1 MDESEKKNDTQ
12 PKPWYKSIASVLLV
26 ILLSPVILMGLVF
39 AGVIILK
46 DLITRPAR
54 KRKYEGS
61 AYFRDL
67 GVPFQ
72 DNPEDDPAYSFYNE
86 VSEKGLPFTFVHQP
100 DNGLEYLVRDGKVF
114 LFPWFE
120 GMALTDTDDGARW
133 MICDGVSVA
142 DEMQPL
148 DEALAAQRAKLDA
161 QHAGLP
167 CVVMVTDAYLLPRNF
182 DDEGESDRWHLPK
195 NVVWGKDFVT
205 AYLGRDAG
213 ESEE

>member
-39 AGVIILK
+39 VGVIILK
-46 DLITRPAR
+46 DVITRPAR
-54 KRKYEGS
+54 KRKYERS

-72 DNPEDDPAYSFYNE
+72 DNPEYDPAYSFYNE
-86 VSEKGLPFTFVHQP
+86 ASEKGLPFTFVRQP
-100 DNGLEYLVRDGKVF
+100 DNSLEYLVRDGKVF

-120 GMALTDTDDGARW
+120 SMALTDTDEGARW
-133 MICDGVSVA
+133 MISDGESVL
-142 DEMQPL
+142 DEMQPF

-161 QHAGLP
+161 QHVGLP
-167 CVVMVTDAYLLPRNF
+167 CVVMVTDAYLSPHNF
-182 DDEGESDRWHLPK
+182 DDEGESDRGRLPEG
-195 NVVWGKDFVT
+195 VVWGKDFVT
-205 AYLGRDAG
+205 AYLGIDAG